1 MVVVKGKLH
10 LCSATGLVAALG
22 LLILLVGMAMSILGY
37 WYRDDL
43 YLSDPGGA
51 GLTAATPEVLLRS
64 S

>member
-1 MVVVKGKLH
+1 MVKGKLH
-10 LCSATGLVAALG
+10 LCSVTGLVAALG

-51 GLTAATPEVLLRS
+51 SLTAAPAPQVVLTPS
-64 S
+64 